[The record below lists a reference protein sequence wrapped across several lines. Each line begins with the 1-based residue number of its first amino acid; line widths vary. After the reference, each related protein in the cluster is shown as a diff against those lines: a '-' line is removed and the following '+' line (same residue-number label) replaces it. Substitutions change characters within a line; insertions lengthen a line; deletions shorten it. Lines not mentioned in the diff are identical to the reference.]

1 MRPQQRTAAEG
12 RWRAFSLIDR
22 LVGVIDDP
30 TQAQQARRRLVELG
44 VPMADIDVLV
54 GEAGAER
61 LDSTGEGGW
70 WQRIVRLSQYLSTDQ
85 STDLVMYDAALRDG
99 RTVVAV
105 HLTDKALKQP
115 ATAVIQDAGAHLVSF
130 FGRMQTEEISRWRGP
145 ELVLPDMLP
154 APGSRPRRP

>member
-1 MRPQQRTAAEG
+1 M
-12 RWRAFSLIDR
+12 FSLIDR

-44 VPMADIDVLV
+44 VPMADIDLLV

-70 WQRIVRLSQYLSTDQ
+70 WQRIVRLSQYISTDQ

-99 RTVVAV
+99 RAV
-105 HLTDKALKQP
+105 IAVRIADKALKP
-115 ATAVIQDAGAHLVSF
+115 RATAILQDVGAHLLSF

-154 APGSRPRRP
+154 APGSRSPRP

>member
-1 MRPQQRTAAEG
+1 MCIV
-12 RWRAFSLIDR
+12 FSLIDR

-30 TQAQQARRRLVELG
+30 ARAQSARTRLVDLG
-44 VPMADIDVLV
+44 IPMADIEVLV
-54 GEAGAER
+54 GEAGASR

-70 WQRIVRLSQYLSTDQ
+70 WQRIVRFSQYITTDQ

-99 RTVVAV
+99 RAV
-105 HLTDKALKQP
+105 IAVRIADKSLKP
-115 ATAVIQDAGAHLVSF
+115 RATAIVAEAGAHLMSF

-154 APGSRPRRP
+154 APGTTSRPA

>member
-1 MRPQQRTAAEG
+1 M
-12 RWRAFSLIDR
+12 FSLIDR

-44 VPMADIDVLV
+44 VPMADIDLLV

-70 WQRIVRLSQYLSTDQ
+70 WQRIVRLSQYISTDQ

-99 RTVVAV
+99 R
-105 HLTDKALKQP
+105 
-115 ATAVIQDAGAHLVSF
+115 AVIAVRIADKTLKPPVTAILQDAGAHLLSF

-154 APGSRPRRP
+154 APGSRSRRP